1 MVKSY
6 KNTPVIILA
15 FFLLLIGNVNAHGL
29 ETGTFGYQEVNK
41 EVNLIKCDIQSES
54 EMLVDCTITIKND
67 DGTSLEVTFHDISWY
82 QCAKIKVG
90 KWLKDVF

>member
-1 MVKSY
+1 MVKLH
-6 KNTPVIILA
+6 KNILVIISA
-15 FFLLLIGNVNAHGL
+15 FFLLIIGNVNAYGI
-29 ETGTFGYQEVNK
+29 ENRTFGYQ

-90 KWLKDVF
+90 KWLKDIF